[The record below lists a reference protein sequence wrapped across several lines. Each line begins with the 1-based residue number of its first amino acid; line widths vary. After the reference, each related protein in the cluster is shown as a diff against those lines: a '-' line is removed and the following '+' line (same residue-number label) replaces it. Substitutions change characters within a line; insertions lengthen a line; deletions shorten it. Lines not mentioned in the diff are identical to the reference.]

1 MYTLSPL
8 PEEEKNPRI
17 PLMDPPKEETE
28 KEKREREEKARR
40 EEQEFFNELQKP
52 NGIPSQ
58 QERPVTVYYIE
69 EEKRVKTKDE
79 ILEEIKKADKKLDEQ
94 EGIKNKI
101 EILRKEEF
109 MKQRKAILYMQMTFI
124 QK

>member
-1 MYTLSPL
+1 MYTLSPLPEDMKKQWIPPIPLPL

-17 PLMDPPKEETE
+17 PPMDPPKEETE

-79 ILEEIKKADKKLDEQ
+79 
-94 EGIKNKI
+94 
-101 EILRKEEF
+101 
-109 MKQRKAILYMQMTFI
+109 
-124 QK
+124 